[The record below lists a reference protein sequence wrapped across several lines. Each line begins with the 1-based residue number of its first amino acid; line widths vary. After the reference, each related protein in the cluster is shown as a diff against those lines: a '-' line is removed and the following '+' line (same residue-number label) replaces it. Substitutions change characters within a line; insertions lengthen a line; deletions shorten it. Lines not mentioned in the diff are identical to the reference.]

1 MSIKVGINGFGRIG
15 RLALRA
21 AFDWNELEF
30 VLVNDV
36 AGDAT
41 TLAHLLEFDSV
52 QGRWHHEVTSDG
64 SNMLING
71 QAIATTN
78 ERDIDAVDWSG
89 CDVVIEATGVHRK
102 GSFLNKYLAQGVKRV
117 VVSAP
122 VKEEGIA
129 NIVVGVND
137 EIFDP
142 VLHKI
147 VTAASCTTNCIA
159 PVVKVINEKLGI
171 EQSSFTTIHDLTNT
185 QTILDAPHKD
195 LRRARACGMSLIPT
209 TTGSAKA
216 IVEIFPELK
225 DKINGQAVRVPLAN
239 ASLTDIIFDV
249 KQDTTAEEVNALLEE
264 ASKNELKGILGFEAR
279 PLVSVD
285 YRGDQRST
293 IVDGLSTMVVGSRM
307 VKIYA
312 WYDNEMGYATRT
324 AELVRKVGL
333 ADVHPTWELEILEG
347 KSALVLMPCP
357 GTKGVE
363 LTSSLEQLKDQGVEA
378 VVTALSVAEMEKA
391 GVADLPKITQ
401 QLGMQWFNL
410 PIEDDCAPDAPFVA
424 LWKTASPELHKI
436 IQSGGK
442 LAMHCM
448 GGSGRTGI
456 LAAHLLLELDWDLD
470 NIKSEVKALRPGAF
484 TKQPQIDYINQ
495 VVAK

>member
-21 AFDWNELEF
+21 SFDWPEIEF
-30 VLVNDV
+30 VQINDV
-36 AGDAT
+36 AGDAA

-52 QGRWHHEVTSDG
+52 QGRWHHEVTSEG
-64 SNMLING
+64 NTIVING
-71 QAIATTN
+71 KAIQTSKEKA
-78 ERDIDAVDWSG
+78 IDAVDWSG

-102 GSFLNKYLAQGVKRV
+102 TEFLNQYLAQGVKRV

-137 EIFDP
+137 HIFDP
-142 VLHKI
+142 ATHKI

-159 PVVKVINEKLGI
+159 PVVKVIHENLGI
-171 EQSSFTTIHDLTNT
+171 AQSSFTTIHDLTNT

-216 IVEIFPELK
+216 IVEIFPDLAG
-225 DKINGQAVRVPLAN
+225 KIDGHAVRVPLAN

-249 KQDTTAEEVNALLEE
+249 ERDTTVEEVNQLLKQ
-264 ASKNELKGILGFEAR
+264 ASENELEGILGFEAR
-279 PLVSVD
+279 PLVSID
-285 YRGDQRST
+285 YKGDQRST
-293 IVDGLSTMVVGSRM
+293 IVDALSTMVVGKRM

-333 ADVHPTWELEILEG
+333 A
-347 KSALVLMPCP
+347 
-357 GTKGVE
+357 
-363 LTSSLEQLKDQGVEA
+363 
-378 VVTALSVAEMEKA
+378 
-391 GVADLPKITQ
+391 
-401 QLGMQWFNL
+401 
-410 PIEDDCAPDAPFVA
+410 
-424 LWKTASPELHKI
+424 
-436 IQSGGK
+436 
-442 LAMHCM
+442 
-448 GGSGRTGI
+448 
-456 LAAHLLLELDWDLD
+456 
-470 NIKSEVKALRPGAF
+470 
-484 TKQPQIDYINQ
+484 
-495 VVAK
+495 

>member
-21 AFDWNELEF
+21 AFDWPEVEF
-30 VLVNDV
+30 VQINDV
-36 AGDAT
+36 AGDAA

-52 QGRWHHEVTSDG
+52 QGRWHHAVSHEGEQIV
-64 SNMLING
+64 ING
-71 QAIATTN
+71 KVIKTSQQKLI
-78 ERDIDAVDWSG
+78 EAVDWSG
-89 CDVVIEATGVHRK
+89 CDVVIEATGKHRK
-102 GSFLNKYLAQGVKRV
+102 SEFLNQYLAQGVKRV

-137 EIFDP
+137 HIFDP
-142 VLHKI
+142 DKHRI

-159 PVVKVINEKLGI
+159 PVVKVIHESLGI

-209 TTGSAKA
+209 TTGSATA
-216 IVEIFPELK
+216 IVEIFPDLK
-225 DKINGQAVRVPLAN
+225 DKINGHAVRVPLAN

-249 KQDTTAEEVNALLEE
+249 KRDTTAEEVNALLKA
-264 ASKNELKGILGFEAR
+264 ASQNELQDILGFEER
-279 PLVSVD
+279 PLVSID

-293 IVDGLSTMVVGSRM
+293 VVDALSTMVVGKRM

-333 ADVHPTWELEILEG
+333 A
-347 KSALVLMPCP
+347 
-357 GTKGVE
+357 
-363 LTSSLEQLKDQGVEA
+363 
-378 VVTALSVAEMEKA
+378 
-391 GVADLPKITQ
+391 
-401 QLGMQWFNL
+401 
-410 PIEDDCAPDAPFVA
+410 
-424 LWKTASPELHKI
+424 
-436 IQSGGK
+436 
-442 LAMHCM
+442 
-448 GGSGRTGI
+448 
-456 LAAHLLLELDWDLD
+456 
-470 NIKSEVKALRPGAF
+470 
-484 TKQPQIDYINQ
+484 
-495 VVAK
+495 